1 MAHSRSIYSLLQ
13 ALFRCMLAL
22 CRCTRTYIQYM
33 HTIDVFGELENT
45 KLRLIRCGWEKNQRV
60 ICILQIIIAV
70 NLQAK
75 LSDLSLRR
83 SRSIGFDNF
92 FFYLSHRMLRP
103 FLYFFFFQFNKMDIL
118 ILRIRY
124 IIIVELYRCTPQAK
138 W

>member
-1 MAHSRSIYSLLQ
+1 MASKFLWHILARFIRCYMLYFDVCLLPS
-13 ALFRCMLAL
+13 AP

-75 LSDLSLRR
+75 LSWLEFKTR
-83 SRSIGFDNF
+83 SKYWIWQFILFEPSNVEAI
-92 FFYLSHRMLRP
+92 P
-103 FLYFFFFQFNKMDIL
+103 IFFFFFSNL
-118 ILRIRY
+118 IKWIY
-124 IIIVELYRCTPQAK
+124 SSWELGI
-138 W
+138 